1 MDSDKELVLEVIL
14 GSGRAGYWRVKGR
27 GTWQGPGSVFCRPS
41 PEVAMVTML
50 MAEDTEHFGGSPL
63 RRLWGGPPQGAVD
76 LSACL
81 GLRD

>member
-1 MDSDKELVLEVIL
+1 MDSDKELVLGVVL
-14 GSGRAGYWRVKGR
+14 GSPRAGHWRVKGW

-41 PEVAMVTML
+41 PELAMVTML
-50 MAEDTEHFGGSPL
+50 MAEGTEHFGGSPL
-63 RRLWGGPPQGAVD
+63 RQLLDGPPQGVVD